1 MAGAYSYDPGKL
13 SERGKDLMRFELGD
27 TMVEGKEKT
36 CALTDEEYTA
46 ILEMHKN
53 WKRAKLA
60 CLETIF
66 RRFSYEVDT
75 QTGPLS
81 LQFGNRAKLWQ
92 EEYEKLKASVAQNCL
107 SAAAIS
113 AQGNECERP
122 YFYTGMAGTE
132 TRSIRCS
139 LCSTGP

>member
-1 MAGAYSYDPGKL
+1 MAGMYNYDPGKL

-36 CALTDEEYTA
+36 CALTDEEYDA
-46 ILEMHKN
+46 ILKMHKS

-60 CLETIF
+60 CLEAIF

-92 EEYEKLKASVAQNCL
+92 EEYEKLKASVSQNCL

-113 AQGNECERP
+113 GQGYECGKP
-122 YFYTGMAGTE
+122 YFYTGMMSTE
-132 TRSIRCS
+132 RE
-139 LCSTGP
+139 GG

>member
-46 ILEMHKN
+46 ILEMNKS

-60 CLETIF
+60 CLEAIF

-81 LQFGNRAKLWQ
+81 LQSYGRKNMRSSKHRYPRVVFLPQLSR
-92 EEYEKLKASVAQNCL
+92 LKGTNVKSH
-107 SAAAIS
+107 IS
-113 AQGNECERP
+113 IP
-122 YFYTGMAGTE
+122 V
-132 TRSIRCS
+132 
-139 LCSTGP
+139 

>member
-1 MAGAYSYDPGKL
+1 
-13 SERGKDLMRFELGD
+13 MRFELGD
-27 TMVEGKEKT
+27 TMAEGKEKT

-122 YFYTGMAGTE
+122 YFYTGMMSTE
-132 TRSIRCS
+132 RE
-139 LCSTGP
+139 GG

>member
-1 MAGAYSYDPGKL
+1 MAGMYNYDPGKL

-36 CALTDEEYTA
+36 CALTDEEYDA
-46 ILEMHKN
+46 ILKMHKS

-60 CLETIF
+60 CLEAIF

-92 EEYEKLKASVAQNCL
+92 EEYEKLKARYLRTAFL
-107 SAAAIS
+107 LRYF
-113 AQGNECERP
+113 AQGDECGKP
-122 YFYTGMAGTE
+122 YFYTE
-132 TRSIRCS
+132 
-139 LCSTGP
+139 

>member
-66 RRFSYEVDT
+66 RRFSMRLIHKQVHYRYSSEIG
-75 QTGPLS
+75 QSCGRK
-81 LQFGNRAKLWQ
+81 N
-92 EEYEKLKASVAQNCL
+92 
-107 SAAAIS
+107 
-113 AQGNECERP
+113 
-122 YFYTGMAGTE
+122 
-132 TRSIRCS
+132 TRSSKHR
-139 LCSTGP
+139 

>member
-1 MAGAYSYDPGKL
+1 
-13 SERGKDLMRFELGD
+13 MRFELGD

-46 ILEMHKN
+46 ILEMNKS

-60 CLETIF
+60 CLEAIF
-66 RRFSYEVDT
+66 RRFSYEADT

-92 EEYEKLKASVAQNCL
+92 EEYEKLKASVSQNCL

-113 AQGNECERP
+113 AQGNESKKP
-122 YFYTGMAGTE
+122 YFYTGMMSTE
-132 TRSIRCS
+132 RE
-139 LCSTGP
+139 GG

>member
-1 MAGAYSYDPGKL
+1 MAGTYSYDPGKL

-46 ILEMHKN
+46 MLKMNKS

-60 CLETIF
+60 CLEAIF

-75 QTGPLS
+75 QTGP
-81 LQFGNRAKLWQ
+81 
-92 EEYEKLKASVAQNCL
+92 
-107 SAAAIS
+107 
-113 AQGNECERP
+113 
-122 YFYTGMAGTE
+122 
-132 TRSIRCS
+132 
-139 LCSTGP
+139 